1 MCRLSGGAIAGIVL
15 AVVLSLLVI
24 QGLLFWFCCRR
35 QIAALLSHK
44 RQLKSRGD
52 PSTGHLDLVS
62 SRHGAS
68 TSHLGGDAATIETDL
83 PMSRRASS
91 LFGGGTR
98 RSRTVASDGGGDTAA
113 AEMEDSISPFWDGAR
128 AGGDLGTMSSVGTGL
143 SSGPF
148 GSRAELLP
156 PLSLH
161 SRNSGSHSRHGRQDS
176 LDSGLSR
183 PLSMELPYLSST
195 TSASVP
201 MSPVSP
207 VGVGGAA
214 SSPASTL
221 PRSGLSRPSKAQ
233 LAAANPDERLS
244 SGAPRRA
251 SAGGA
256 GVGTGQDL
264 LPPETHVPQEAPAG
278 GFRRHEDAGAVDD
291 VEDLPPMYRPEW
303 DGRSHRRESGGGV

>member
-1 MCRLSGGAIAGIVL
+1 M
-15 AVVLSLLVI
+15 VLSLLVI

-62 SRHGAS
+62 SHHGAS
-68 TSHLGGDAATIETDL
+68 TSHLGGDAATIDTDL

-91 LFGGGTR
+91 LFGTR
-98 RSRTVASDGGGDTAA
+98 RSRTVASDGGGGDATA
-113 AEMEDSISPFWDGAR
+113 AEMEDSISPFWDGAL
-128 AGGDLGTMSSVGTGL
+128 AGGEFGTMSSVGTGF

-156 PLSLH
+156 PLSLN

-183 PLSMELPYLSST
+183 PLSMELPYLSSA
-195 TSASVP
+195 TSPSVP

-207 VGVGGAA
+207 ICGGTAGA
-214 SSPASTL
+214 SPASTL
-221 PRSGLSRPSKAQ
+221 PRSGMSRPSKAQ
-233 LAAANPDERLS
+233 LAAANPDEGLRVS
-244 SGAPRRA
+244 SVASRRA
-251 SAGGA
+251 SGGA
-256 GVGTGQDL
+256 GAGAGRDL

-278 GFRRHEDAGAVDD
+278 GFRRHEDAGAVED